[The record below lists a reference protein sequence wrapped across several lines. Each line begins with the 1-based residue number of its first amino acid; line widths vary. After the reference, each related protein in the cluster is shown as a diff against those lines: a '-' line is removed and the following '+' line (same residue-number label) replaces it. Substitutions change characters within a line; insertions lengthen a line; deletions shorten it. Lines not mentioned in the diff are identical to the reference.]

1 MLSRLVRTQLV
12 IFTLAAIIGVV
23 VMIVVYLQAPTL
35 LGIGR
40 ITVTVELPRSGGLY
54 RFSNVTYRGVQVGK
68 VTDIKV
74 VGGNRVQATVSL
86 EESAQV
92 PADSQAAVRS
102 VSAVGEQFIDLQ
114 PPTAAG
120 PFLHDGSVIA
130 LGHTSV
136 PQQVGP
142 MLDQVNALVASIPK
156 DRLGDLL
163 GESFTAFNGAGED
176 FGSLLDSSS
185 RITGDLKGVAD
196 QSRNLIDQGAPL
208 LDTQVAT
215 SDALRVWARA
225 LSGVSDQLVRDDP
238 QVRTLLQTGPGFADE
253 AARLLRQVKP
263 TLPVLLANLTTIG
276 QVGVTYRPSL
286 EQLLVLLPPSAAVTE
301 SLGPTNNAT
310 GQPLGDFTLSIAD
323 PPACTVGFLPP
334 SQWRS
339 PADETDVDTPDG
351 LYCKLPQD
359 SPIAVRGARNYPCM
373 GHPGKRAPTVQ
384 ICDSDQPFVPLAM
397 RQHATGP
404 YPIDPSA
411 TAQGVPPDD
420 RTTFQD
426 HIYGP
431 LDGTPRPAQSTPAPA
446 AAPPGDQGAP
456 PASAPDGPPPPA
468 PPSDAPAAP
477 SPQAAAPVVA
487 PSSYDTAASAPG
499 PSVAVVK
506 YDPRTG
512 AYMGPDGHM
521 YAQTDL
527 ASTAHQ
533 RSWTDLVYSP

>member
-1 MLSRLVRTQLV
+1 
-12 IFTLAAIIGVV
+12 
-23 VMIVVYLQAPTL
+23 MIVVYLQAPTL

-74 VGGNRVQATVSL
+74 VGGDHVQATVSL

-92 PADSQAAVRS
+92 PADSQAVVRS

-185 RITGDLKGVAD
+185 GITGDLNRVAD
-196 QSRNLIDQGAPL
+196 QSRNLIDRGAPL

-286 EQLLVLLPPSAAVTE
+286 EQLLV
-301 SLGPTNNAT
+301 
-310 GQPLGDFTLSIAD
+310 
-323 PPACTVGFLPP
+323 CC
-334 SQWRS
+334 R
-339 PADETDVDTPDG
+339 
-351 LYCKLPQD
+351 
-359 SPIAVRGARNYPCM
+359 
-373 GHPGKRAPTVQ
+373 
-384 ICDSDQPFVPLAM
+384 
-397 RQHATGP
+397 
-404 YPIDPSA
+404 
-411 TAQGVPPDD
+411 
-420 RTTFQD
+420 
-426 HIYGP
+426 
-431 LDGTPRPAQSTPAPA
+431 
-446 AAPPGDQGAP
+446 
-456 PASAPDGPPPPA
+456 PA
-468 PPSDAPAAP
+468 PPSPNRWGPPTTPPASRWATSRCPSPTHPRVPSDSCRPRSGGHRPTKPMSIPPTACTASCPRTPRSRCAAPATIRVWGTRASGRRRCRSATATSLSFPGDAPACDGP
-477 SPQAAAPVVA
+477 LPDRPQRDRPGCAA
-487 PSSYDTAASAPG
+487 
-499 PSVAVVK
+499 
-506 YDPRTG
+506 R
-512 AYMGPDGHM
+512 
-521 YAQTDL
+521 
-527 ASTAHQ
+527 
-533 RSWTDLVYSP
+533 